1 MSEASTAKKYWRSL
15 NELENSPEFEEMLHR
30 EFPVAASE
38 FPQGISRRR
47 WLQLMGA
54 SLALGGLTG
63 CRYKEEKFAPLS
75 ARPVDRIPGRT
86 DRYATSIELA
96 GGVRHLLVTCYD
108 GRPLKVEGN
117 AEHPA
122 GQRGTD
128 AWAQACILEMYDPDR
143 GSTVRQRSGKQ
154 AVTRQWSDFDQVIG
168 ESLNSWKAAAGEGLA
183 VLFEPTESIALRAM
197 LESLQTAFPKVRL
210 YQHASI
216 SRDNAVQGSQLAFG
230 KSYRTHLVLD
240 KAEVIV
246 SLDAD
251 LLVDHPAALRLAKDF
266 AAGRDADKGS
276 MNRLYVVESQFT
288 VTGASADH
296 RLAVRSSDIGRVLS
310 EIERLVD
317 EHLEEKKVHVDASAD
332 KREHLVQAIADD
344 LVSHPGRAVIAV
356 GLRQPPEVH
365 ARVHR
370 LNARLQNAG
379 QTVRYTEEEDL
390 PSGDLKSL
398 IAEIDAGNV
407 KTALIL
413 GGNPVYDS
421 PADIDVAGAL
431 AKLENSVHLSVYENE
446 TSEACQWYLPG
457 THAFE
462 AWGDARAWDG
472 TISVTQPLIEPV
484 LGGRSALQLL
494 AQLCGDDR
502 EPQQIVRSVIEQAH
516 GQPLTDDQWRR
527 FLHDGYLDGSR
538 FAPAE
543 AAPAEAADEA
553 ESSDS
558 VGEDDLEVVFCTD
571 ASVYDGRFANNG
583 WLQETPRF
591 LSKLTW
597 DNAAIVSPATAA
609 KLGVEHGKLVTVE
622 VDGRSLQLPAFV
634 LPGQA
639 EGSIAIA
646 LGYGR
651 TAAGKVGG
659 SERDGIAPVG
669 FNANVLRTSEAPFF
683 ATGVTVSGSQQA
695 YKLATTQDH
704 HAIDTVGLEETGKRV
719 GKLVREGD
727 LAHFQEHPDFARHM
741 THTPPLESLWTEFDY
756 EGNAWG
762 MAIDLN
768 KCIGCNACMVAC
780 QAENNVPVV
789 GKEQVSRGRE
799 MHWLRIDRYFS
810 GQLDNPEAVHQPVAC
825 HHCENAP
832 CEQVCPVAA
841 TVHSQEGLNDM
852 VYNRCIGTRYCAN
865 NCPYKVRRFNY
876 FDNTKRVTGPGNE
889 LVQLSVNPEVTVRTR
904 GVMEKCTYCVQ
915 RIQNGKIDAK
925 SQRRDLAD
933 GDIVTACQQAC
944 PTQAIEFGNLN
955 DENSRVARAHA
966 NPRAYG
972 LLTELNIKPRT
983 NYLARIRNPHPAL
996 AREHSEEESHGPGA
1010 AAEGTEH
1017 A

>member
-543 AAPAEAADEA
+543 AAPAEAA
-553 ESSDS
+553 
-558 VGEDDLEVVFCTD
+558 
-571 ASVYDGRFANNG
+571 
-583 WLQETPRF
+583 
-591 LSKLTW
+591 
-597 DNAAIVSPATAA
+597 
-609 KLGVEHGKLVTVE
+609 
-622 VDGRSLQLPAFV
+622 
-634 LPGQA
+634 
-639 EGSIAIA
+639 
-646 LGYGR
+646 
-651 TAAGKVGG
+651 GG
-659 SERDGIAPVG
+659 G
-669 FNANVLRTSEAPFF
+669 
-683 ATGVTVSGSQQA
+683 
-695 YKLATTQDH
+695 
-704 HAIDTVGLEETGKRV
+704 
-719 GKLVREGD
+719 
-727 LAHFQEHPDFARHM
+727 
-741 THTPPLESLWTEFDY
+741 
-756 EGNAWG
+756 
-762 MAIDLN
+762 
-768 KCIGCNACMVAC
+768 
-780 QAENNVPVV
+780 
-789 GKEQVSRGRE
+789 RGRE
-799 MHWLRIDRYFS
+799 QRFRRRRRLGSRLLYRRF
-810 GQLDNPEAVHQPVAC
+810 GVRRPF
-825 HHCENAP
+825 
-832 CEQVCPVAA
+832 CEQRVAA
-841 TVHSQEGLNDM
+841 GDAAVLEQADMGQRGDRQPRDGREAGRRARQAGHGRSRRAFPAVAGVRAARPGGRFDRDCVGLWPHGCRQGGWEREGRHRSGRFQRQRFTNQRGPFL
-852 VYNRCIGTRYCAN
+852 RH
-865 NCPYKVRRFNY
+865 RRH
-876 FDNTKRVTGPGNE
+876 RQRQPAGLQTGHDPGSSRHRHGR
-889 LVQLSVNPEVTVRTR
+889 L
-904 GVMEKCTYCVQ
+904 G
-915 RIQNGKIDAK
+915 
-925 SQRRDLAD
+925 
-933 GDIVTACQQAC
+933 GDREAGGQA
-944 PTQAIEFGNLN
+944 
-955 DENSRVARAHA
+955 
-966 NPRAYG
+966 
-972 LLTELNIKPRT
+972 
-983 NYLARIRNPHPAL
+983 
-996 AREHSEEESHGPGA
+996 GA
-1010 AAEGTEH
+1010 
-1017 A
+1017 